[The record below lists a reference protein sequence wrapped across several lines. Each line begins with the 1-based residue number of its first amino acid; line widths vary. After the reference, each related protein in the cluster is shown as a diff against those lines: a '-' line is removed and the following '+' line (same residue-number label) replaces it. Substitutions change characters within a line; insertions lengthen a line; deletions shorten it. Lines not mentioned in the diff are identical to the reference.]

1 MYRATTPTHSFIF
14 DIDPDATFRTIL
26 ITYAQEGD
34 IVLEKGKSDLTFSTT
49 TDRSGS
55 TLYVASLRLT
65 QQETNL
71 FDADKNVV
79 VQLRALTY
87 AGEAVAFN
95 RITVAVRNVL
105 NDEVLT

>member
-1 MYRATTPTHSFIF
+1 M
-14 DIDPDATFRTIL
+14 
-26 ITYAQEGD
+26 
-34 IVLEKGKSDLTFSTT
+34 
-49 TDRSGS
+49 
-55 TLYVASLRLT
+55 YVASLRLT